1 MTSTHPATVRYGSLT
16 VPLSGQREVDEAFGY
31 LARDPVE
38 RAIIEKLE
46 HSRTPHRIAIDRH
59 GNDSYDPNTHT
70 IRWDPYSALETTT
83 GGSQSPALGLGH
95 EMDHAARNPRS
106 YDLSIDGV
114 DDADFD
120 NNEERR
126 VILGSERHAA
136 LTLGESIRY
145 DHRGELYSVA
155 SPTMR

>member
-1 MTSTHPATVRYGSLT
+1 MTNSHTASVRYGSLSI
-16 VPLSGQREVDEAFGY
+16 PLRGQREVDEAFGY

-46 HSRTPHRIAIDRH
+46 TSRTPHRIVIDHR
-59 GNDSYDPNTHT
+59 GDDSYEPTTRT
-70 IRWDPYSALETTT
+70 IRWDPYSAMETSD
-83 GGSQSPALGLGH
+83 GGAQSPALGLGH
-95 EMDHAARNPRS
+95 EMDHAAQSPRS
-106 YDLSIDGV
+106 YDLGSDGL
-114 DDADFD
+114 DDDYD

-145 DHRGELYSVA
+145 DHRGELYSVP
-155 SPTMR
+155 SPIMR